1 MNKNLA
7 IRSNLMKFE
16 ATALFA
22 GVRAEIE
29 SDRWFF
35 FCEAR
40 KLGFAYNIGQ
50 SISPYRASINFTY
63 VFHNVSTV
71 VYLERE
77 AHVGNVGENLWT
89 LSFASIEGKKQAS
102 LIADNLQ
109 GLKDKGYYIPNGNE
123 NLERQMNF
131 SLGLYGACIMHVD
144 VKFPIDR
151 PALLCFCEVMDY
163 LDQINTKENLDLKSV
178 QDEMNNNGN
187 DDYDEDY
194 VMMGDWQTWK

>member
-1 MNKNLA
+1 MDKKLA
-7 IRSNLMKFE
+7 ILSNLMKFE

-22 GVRAEIE
+22 GVRAEVE

-35 FCEAR
+35 FQEAR
-40 KLGFAYNIGQ
+40 RQNFAYNIGQ

-63 VFHNVSTV
+63 VFHNISCV

-77 AHVGNVGENLWT
+77 AHVGNVGEDMWT
-89 LSFASIEGKKQAS
+89 LSFASIEGKTQALKIANS
-102 LIADNLQ
+102 LQ
-109 GLKDKGYYIPNGNE
+109 SLKDKGYYIPNGNE

-131 SLGLYGACIMHVD
+131 SLGLYGACLMHVD

-151 PALLCFCEVMDY
+151 PPLQCFCEVMDCI
-163 LDQINTKENLDLKSV
+163 DTMNSDVDFKSAM
-178 QDEMNNNGN
+178 QEIANNNS
-187 DDYDEDY
+187 DDDGDDY

>member
-1 MNKNLA
+1 MDKALA

-29 SDRWFF
+29 SDRWPFF
-35 FCEAR
+35 SEAR
-40 KLGFAYNIGQ
+40 EQGYAYNVGQ

-63 VFHNVSTV
+63 VFHNITTV

-77 AHVGNVGENLWT
+77 AHVGNIGENMWT
-89 LSFASIEGKKQAS
+89 LSFASIEGKAQAIT
-102 LIADNLQ
+102 IADNLQ
-109 GLKDKGYYIPNGNE
+109 ELKEKGYYIPNGNE

-131 SLGLYGACIMHVD
+131 SLGLYGACLMHVD

-151 PALLCFCEVMDY
+151 PALQCFCEVMDCIEARNAR
-163 LDQINTKENLDLKSV
+163 LDMSAI
-178 QDEMNNNGN
+178 N
-187 DDYDEDY
+187 DDDDDTDDL
-194 VMMGDWQTWK
+194 VIMGDWQTWK

>member
-1 MNKNLA
+1 MDKALA

-29 SDRWFF
+29 SDRWSFF
-35 FCEAR
+35 SEAR
-40 KLGFAYNIGQ
+40 EQGYAYNVGQ

-63 VFHNVSTV
+63 VFHNITTV

-77 AHVGNVGENLWT
+77 AHVGNVGENMWT
-89 LSFASIEGKKQAS
+89 LSFASIEGKAQAIT
-102 LIADNLQ
+102 IADNLQ
-109 GLKDKGYYIPNGNE
+109 ELKDKGYYIPNGNE

-131 SLGLYGACIMHVD
+131 SLGLYGACLMHVD

-151 PALLCFCEVMDY
+151 PALQCFCEVMDCIEARNAR
-163 LDQINTKENLDLKSV
+163 LDMSAITDDDDGTDDLV
-178 QDEMNNNGN
+178 I
-187 DDYDEDY
+187 
-194 VMMGDWQTWK
+194 MGDWQTWK

>member
-1 MNKNLA
+1 MEKNLA
-7 IRSNLMKFE
+7 IRSKIMKFE

-35 FCEAR
+35 FREAR
-40 KLGFAYNIGQ
+40 CQGFAYNVAQ
-50 SISPYRASINFTY
+50 SISPYRASISFTY
-63 VFHNVSTV
+63 VFRGISTV

-77 AHVGNVGENLWT
+77 AHVGNIGENLWT
-89 LSFASIEGKKQAS
+89 LSFASIEGKTQA
-102 LIADNLQ
+102 LMIADNLQ
-109 GLKDKGYYIPNGNE
+109 GLKEYGYYIPNGNE

-131 SLGLYGACIMHVD
+131 SLGLYGACLMHVD

-151 PALLCFCEVMDY
+151 QPLQCFCDVMDHI
-163 LDQINTKENLDLKSV
+163 DQRNSNLNLKEIQEGLNDSS
-178 QDEMNNNGN
+178 DE
-187 DDYDEDY
+187 DEDY